1 MSEEN
6 KNENVE
12 AAATAPET
20 TATPTTAETP
30 VEEKPV
36 QETAEPA
43 NPEVAEVPS
52 EAAPAEAAEQPAEIP
67 AEETPTQPQIIVQ
80 RERGFAHYVGFAL
93 LCVLSIC
100 FYFIPGIAL
109 TYAVNLI
116 PGVSL
121 GAVAAWIFSAI
132 LSVIVWFIFKLKIKG
147 FKKSF
152 YFYIGLCVVVLAIL
166 IAAEVLTENTNVFS
180 SIFGLLCGAS

>member
-1 MSEEN
+1 MSEEI
-6 KNENVE
+6 KNENT
-12 AAATAPET
+12 AA
-20 TATPTTAETP
+20 
-30 VEEKPV
+30 
-36 QETAEPA
+36 
-43 NPEVAEVPS
+43 PEVAESTPAVADSAAAAPADAS
-52 EAAPAEAAEQPAEIP
+52 TGSAAEAPVQESALEAAPAAEAPSVTA
-67 AEETPTQPQIIVQ
+67 PQVIVQ

-93 LCVLSIC
+93 LCVLCIA
-100 FYFIPGIAL
+100 FFFMPGIAL

-180 SIFGLLCGAS
+180 SIFALLAGAA